1 MSGEIQ
7 VNMVKIHKAPTESI
21 DGVNKEYVDSKLDKV
36 NTTVKPATEED
47 TPQIILSD
55 NSESVHSVRSVMQ
68 FCHPDISGHI
78 LWRFALSHIDP
89 GLGKFD
95 RFQIQ
100 YNSAP
105 FDSSAVWNHV
115 ADFPYIGNHHC
126 T

>member
-1 MSGEIQ
+1 METTKIKIYSDP
-7 VNMVKIHKAPTESI
+7 VNDI
-21 DGVNKEYVDSKLDKV
+21 DGTNKKYVDSKLDKV

-68 FCHPDISGHI
+68 FCHPDVSGHI

-89 GLGKFD
+89 ELGKFD

-115 ADFPYIGNHHC
+115 ADFPYIGEHHC